1 MPAGAP
7 AGTPSAG
14 IVPPDSQ
21 DALRKAVH
29 RKIFWRLIPFLM
41 VCYAVAYL
49 DRVNI
54 GFAKLGMSAE
64 LGLSEGVYGLG
75 AGIFF
80 IGYFLFEVPSN
91 AMLHRYGA
99 RTWITRIM
107 ITWAIL
113 SGACAFINGP
123 MAFYIARFFLG
134 IAEAGFFPGIIL
146 YLTYWFPA
154 SRRGQIIAI
163 FMVAIPLAGLV
174 GAPLSGAIMTWFDGH
189 AGWAGWR
196 WMFVIEAVPALLL
209 GLALPFILSSRV
221 SEARWLTDAEKALIE
236 ADLAAETSTQAIAHG
251 GLRDLLVDPL
261 VLRLAAIYF
270 CCVMGQYGV
279 TFWLPTLVAAA
290 GKGSALMTGLL
301 TALPYGCAVIAMPLT
316 CGHSDRTGERHWHL
330 FIPMAVGGIGLLAAT
345 FVHANVPLS
354 MAILCIATAATLTA
368 TPMFW
373 TLPTSVMRG
382 RTAAVGI
389 AAINSIANIA
399 GFASPAIVGF
409 VNDRT
414 GTPIAGMGILTAVL
428 IVGGLLALS
437 LRRKIA
443 R

>member
-1 MPAGAP
+1 MMHATAT
-7 AGTPSAG
+7 AA
-14 IVPPDSQ
+14 DDYEQ
-21 DALRKAVH
+21 ALRAQVH
-29 RKIFWRLIPFLM
+29 RKVFWRLIPFLM

-64 LGLSEGVYGLG
+64 LHLSEGVYGLG

-91 AMLHRYGA
+91 AMLHRLGA

-107 ITWAIL
+107 ITWAVI
-113 SGACAFINGP
+113 SGACAFISGP
-123 MAFYIARFFLG
+123 TSFYVARFLLG

-189 AGWAGWR
+189 SGWGGWR

-209 GLALPFILSSRV
+209 GLGLPFVLSSRV
-221 SEARWLTDAEKALIE
+221 ADARWLSDEEKALIE
-236 ADLAAETSTQAIAHG
+236 SDLAAETSGQAIAHG
-251 GLRDLLVDPL
+251 RLRDLLADPL

-290 GKGSALMTGLL
+290 AKGSALMTGLL
-301 TALPYGCAVIAMPLT
+301 TALPYACAVVAMPLT

-330 FIPMAVGGIGLLAAT
+330 FVPMSVGGLGLLAAT
-345 FVHANVPLS
+345 FVHANIPLS
-354 MAILCIATAATLTA
+354 MAVLCVATAATLTA

-382 RTAAVGI
+382 RAAAVGI

-399 GFASPAIVGF
+399 GFASPSIVGF

-414 GTPIAGMGILTAVL
+414 GTPIAGMAILTAML
-428 IVGGLLALS
+428 VGGGLMALS
-437 LRRKIA
+437 LRGKAVR
-443 R
+443 

>member
-1 MPAGAP
+1 MTPAS
-7 AGTPSAG
+7 TSS
-14 IVPPDSQ
+14 VRDEEVS
-21 DALRKAVH
+21 LRRQVH
-29 RKIFWRLIPFLM
+29 RKVFWRLIPFLM

-64 LGLSEGVYGLG
+64 LRLSEGVYGLG

-80 IGYFLFEVPSN
+80 IGYFIFEVPSN
-91 AMLHRYGA
+91 AMLHRLGA

-107 ITWAIL
+107 ITWALI
-113 SGACAFINGP
+113 SGACAFISGP
-123 MAFYIARFFLG
+123 TSFYIARFLLG

-154 SRRGQIIAI
+154 SRRGEIIAI

-174 GAPLSGAIMTWFDGH
+174 GAPLSGAIMTWFDGFY
-189 AGWAGWR
+189 GWGGWR
-196 WMFVIEAVPALLL
+196 WMFILEAAPALLL

-221 SEARWLTDAEKALIE
+221 ADARWLSDEEKALIE
-236 ADLAAETSTQAIAHG
+236 ADLAADDQGQAIGHG
-251 GLRDLLVDPL
+251 RLRDLMTDPL
-261 VLRLAAIYF
+261 VIRLAVIYF
-270 CCVMGQYGV
+270 CCVMGQYGI
-279 TFWLPTLVAAA
+279 TFWLPTLVAAVA
-290 GKGSALMTGLL
+290 QGSPLMTGLL
-301 TALPYGCAVIAMPLT
+301 SALPYACAVAAMPLV

-330 FIPMAVGGIGLLAAT
+330 FLPMAIGGAGLLAAT
-345 FVHANVPLS
+345 LVHGNLMIS
-354 MAILCIATAATLTA
+354 MVVLCIATAATLTA

-382 RTAAVGI
+382 RAAAVGI
-389 AAINSIANIA
+389 AAINSIGNIA
-399 GFASPAIVGF
+399 GFASPSIVGF

-414 GTPIAGMGILTAVL
+414 GTPIAGMAILTAMLVA
-428 IVGGLLALS
+428 GGAMVLS
-437 LRRKIA
+437 LSRKP